1 MAGQPDSYVQAKYAG
16 AETCCRRNHR
26 LGGKI
31 EIGSI
36 GPQQMSQRHGDEH
49 LARVFCTMAKLEDQA
64 VGNLQKLPTGTRDL
78 SAVPYMQ
85 NQIAGARRDVLLSL
99 PVGL

>member
-1 MAGQPDSYVQAKYAG
+1 MYKLSTPAPKRAAGVTIDSEARSK
-16 AETCCRRNHR
+16 
-26 LGGKI
+26 
-31 EIGSI
+31 IGSI